1 MHASLQNLIR
11 EATRLTQAGRLDEA
25 TAAIQRALG
34 VMRAD
39 KADAASADR
48 PADGRFELPAPAAA
62 ARGETHGRPE
72 RALSPAGAAAGA
84 QQLGDGLEM
93 DRQKNIEDAHGDSQP
108 GFTALGRRLVP
119 QGAAGVVREPSGR
132 SAFVD
137 GVFEHAGTT
146 RRYKLYIPA
155 GHDARALPLVVML
168 HGCNQSPED
177 FAAGTGMNA
186 RAGEQGFFV
195 LYPEQA
201 QEANPARCWNWFQQ
215 DHQLRGLGEPALIA
229 AMAQALVLRHGMD
242 GRRVYIA
249 GLSAGGAMA
258 AIVAAAYPDVFA
270 AVGVHSGLAPG
281 AADNLPDALAAMRG
295 GAAGRRPQGQ
305 GKGKGP
311 VPVSGPAI
319 RPRILVPTI
328 VFHGDQDRTVHP
340 RNGEQVIAAAM
351 DRLGATEPAAP
362 ERQLRTERGIS
373 AGGQSYTR
381 SHHDAQGQA
390 MSEHW
395 SLHGAGHAWSGGR
408 AEGSYTDP
416 SGPDATGEMLRFFF
430 AQPYGP
436 AGH

>member
-1 MHASLQNLIR
+1 MHPSLQDLIR
-11 EATRLTQAGRLDEA
+11 EATKLTRAGRLDEA
-25 TAAIQRALG
+25 TATIQRALR
-34 VMRAD
+34 VMRGD
-39 KADAASADR
+39 RADAVRPAP
-48 PADGRFELPAPAAA
+48 PADGRFEPPAPAAS
-62 ARGETHGRPE
+62 ARETALGGPE
-72 RALSPAGAAAGA
+72 RFRSSVEAATGA
-84 QQLGDGLEM
+84 QQLEEGFDMEQ
-93 DRQKNIEDAHGDSQP
+93 RKNIELAHGDSQP

-119 QGAAGVVREPSGR
+119 RSAAGVVRDPSGR

-146 RRYKLYIPA
+146 RRYRLYIPA

-229 AMAQALVLRHGMD
+229 AMAQAMVLRHGLD

-281 AADNLPDALAAMRG
+281 AANTLPDALAAMRG
-295 GAAGRRPQGQ
+295 GAAGPHQQGQ
-305 GKGKGP
+305 GKGKSQ
-311 VPVSGPAI
+311 VPVSGPLI
-319 RPRILVPTI
+319 RPQILVPTI

-351 DRLGATEPAAP
+351 ERPGTMPATSEQ
-362 ERQLRTERGIS
+362 QLRTERGVS
-373 AGGQSYTR
+373 AGGQNYTR
-381 SHHDAQGQA
+381 SQHGAQGQA
-390 MSEHW
+390 TSEHW

-430 AQPYGP
+430 AQPHGP
-436 AGH
+436 VGH